1 MAKLVLLGLVLPV
14 VVCAAALIG
23 AWRPW
28 RPGAPIAGGL
38 WAGAVALGAG
48 FVPAF
53 LAADPWPDLP
63 PHVTW
68 HWIAWLAVVA
78 AAVGAADGLHR
89 WPLRVRLSAG
99 LALAAGCGWLL
110 VGDWVTHAWAWRGAT
125 AVVIAVLLATLNAS
139 AGRHQG
145 ASVPLSMCLA
155 ALGASI
161 VLVLSG
167 NAKLAQLVGALA
179 ACLGAAVVLAWWRP
193 EVSLARGGVQVV
205 AVLLPGL
212 VLSGYFLSWSEIAP
226 WVFVLAAIAP
236 ALLWVSGSIPLDRL
250 PPWQATA
257 VRVAVTALPVAVAMT
272 AAMATRLHEA
282 PSSPS

>member
-14 VVCAAALIG
+14 VLCATALIG

-38 WAGAVALGAG
+38 WAGAVALGIG

-53 LAADPWPDLP
+53 LAADPWPGLP

-78 AAVGAADGLHR
+78 AALGAADGLHR
-89 WPLRVRLSAG
+89 WPLQVRLSAA

-110 VGDWVTHAWAWRGAT
+110 VGDWVTHAWAWRGTT
-125 AVVIAVLLATLNAS
+125 ALVIALLLVTLNAS
-139 AGRHQG
+139 AQRHRG

-155 ALGASI
+155 ALGASV
-161 VLVLSG
+161 VLILSG
-167 NAKLAQLVGALA
+167 NAKLALLAGALA
-179 ACLGAAVVLAWWRP
+179 ACLGVAVVLAWWRP
-193 EVSLARGGVQVV
+193 EVSLARGGVPVV

-226 WVFVLAAIAP
+226 WVFVLAAITP
-236 ALLWVSGSIPLDRL
+236 AFIWVSGSIPLDRL
-250 PPWQATA
+250 PPWQATT
-257 VRVAVTALPVAVAMT
+257 VRVALVALVVAVT
-272 AAMATRLHEA
+272 VVAAMEGRTPED
-282 PSSPS
+282 PSSPY

>member
-99 LALAAGCGWLL
+99 LALAAGCGWLS
-110 VGDWVTHAWAWRGAT
+110 GADGARHRG
-125 AVVIAVLLATLNAS
+125 S
-139 AGRHQG
+139 RGCAGRGCGQRCHQTLRQ
-145 ASVPLSMCLA
+145 ST
-155 ALGASI
+155 AL
-161 VLVLSG
+161 
-167 NAKLAQLVGALA
+167 
-179 ACLGAAVVLAWWRP
+179 
-193 EVSLARGGVQVV
+193 RGG
-205 AVLLPGL
+205 
-212 VLSGYFLSWSEIAP
+212 
-226 WVFVLAAIAP
+226 
-236 ALLWVSGSIPLDRL
+236 
-250 PPWQATA
+250 
-257 VRVAVTALPVAVAMT
+257 
-272 AAMATRLHEA
+272 
-282 PSSPS
+282 PSASNR

>member
-193 EVSLARGGVQVV
+193 EVSLARGGVTVM

-236 ALLWVSGSIPLDRL
+236 AFVWLSGFLPLDRL
-250 PPWQATA
+250 PPWQAATLRVA
-257 VRVAVTALPVAVAMT
+257 LVALTVAVTVA
-272 AAMATRLHEA
+272 AAMEGRTPQD
-282 PSSPS
+282 PSSPY

>member
-38 WAGAVALGAG
+38 WAGAVALGIG

-53 LAADPWPDLP
+53 LAADPWPGLP

-68 HWIAWLAVVA
+68 HWIAWLAVVIA
-78 AAVGAADGLHR
+78 ALGAVDGLRR
-89 WPLRVRLSAG
+89 WPARVRLSAG

-110 VGDWVTHAWAWRGAT
+110 VGDWVTHAWAWRGTT
-125 AVVIAVLLATLNAS
+125 ALVIAVLLATLNAS

-167 NAKLAQLVGALA
+167 NAKLALLAGALA
-179 ACLGAAVVLAWWRP
+179 ACLGVAVVLAWWRA
-193 EVSLARGGVQVV
+193 EVSLARGGVPVV

-257 VRVAVTALPVAVAMT
+257 VRVAVTALPMAVAMT
-272 AAMATRLHEA
+272 AALATRFDEA
-282 PSSPS
+282 PSSPY